1 MEKLTKIQRFIVN
14 VILIFCTIVGWEV
27 FKIIA
32 NHVTEHLSII
42 WK

>member
-1 MEKLTKIQRFIVN
+1 MKTLTKIQKVIVN
-14 VILIFCTIVGWEV
+14 VILILCTIVGWEV

-32 NHVTEHLSII
+32 YHVTEHLSII